1 MHVTARLTYTQI
13 LIIISS
19 NDHGCAI
26 EDLLA
31 LHSVLMGIEK
41 ALLLTSLLLGNVIA
55 HHVIG
60 VPPSRAADLVLL
72 ALGDAR
78 LVSLALV
85 F

>member
-1 MHVTARLTYTQI
+1 M

-31 LHSVLMGIEK
+31 LHSVLMGIKE
-41 ALLLTSLLLGNVIA
+41 ALLLASLLFGIVIA
-55 HHVIG
+55 HHVIR
-60 VPPSRAADLVLL
+60 VASSRAAYLVLL
-72 ALGDAR
+72 TLPDTR
-78 LVSLALV
+78 FVSLALV